1 MADLAI
7 ISIWLWIEIIASLII
22 IVGYVLWNIPSV
34 ILALRRIYRQYYV
47 RVPTGE
53 RGKEGE

>member
-22 IVGYVLWNIPSV
+22 IIGYVLWNIPSV
-34 ILALRRIYRQYYV
+34 LLALRRIYRQYYAI
-47 RVPTGE
+47 VPTGE